1 MSESF
6 TNLSVIILI
15 TTCISILMK
24 SLKQPLI
31 LGYILTGLLLGPF
44 VLNII
49 GSTELIESF
58 STIGIALLL
67 FIIGLGM
74 DIRGLGKLGKTVLLI
89 VCAILGVVSTV
100 GFVISLVFGFVGIDA
115 FLIGL
120 ALFFSST
127 IIIVKLLSDKKEQNR
142 LHGQIAIGVILVD
155 DIIATLALLF
165 IAASQNGGL
174 HLNEI
179 FLLLIKGVF
188 ITGLLTFCAIKILP
202 KLTRYIANSQEL
214 LFLSA
219 MAWGFGI
226 ASLFEHAGFS
236 IEIGA
241 LFAGVALANSPYAR
255 EIGARLKPLRDFFII
270 LFFISL
276 GESMNL
282 ASISSSITLALIL
295 SLAVIILK
303 PLVILI
309 TMGLMGY
316 SKHVSY
322 KTGVHLSQISEFSI
336 IMIMLAVNSGVVS
349 EGIGTLITL
358 VAILTI
364 SISTYLILYDD
375 VIYDKFILHLKIK
388 LFDREVTKKE
398 RSKRASTQLLL
409 FGYNDGGSD
418 FIKVFKSLNKRYL
431 VIDYDP
437 SVIEHLDNNEI
448 PAIYGDVTDNEFLE
462 ELGLGNIELIVSTFT
477 DFPSTKQMV
486 ASCAQLAPKSTI
498 ICQANNQTEAL
509 ELYEMGCTYVVISHH
524 IVGNE
529 RVSGFIKRNGYKK
542 REFQE
547 YREKHIHKITKRLE
561 LDTFY

>member
-1 MSESF
+1 MSDSF

-15 TTCISILMK
+15 TTCISIFMK

-44 VLNII
+44 VFNII

-89 VCAILGVVSTV
+89 VCAILGVVSTI
-100 GFVISLVFGFVGIDA
+100 GFIVSMIFGYFGKEA

-165 IAASQNGGL
+165 IAASANGGL
-174 HLNEI
+174 QLNEI
-179 FLLLIKGVF
+179 LLLIIKGIV
-188 ITGLLTFCAIKILP
+188 IIGLLTFCSIKILP

-214 LFLSA
+214 LFLAA

-226 ASLFEHAGFS
+226 ASLFEHTGFS

-282 ASISSSITLALIL
+282 ASISSSIVPALIL
-295 SLAVIILK
+295 SIAVIILK

-316 SKHVSY
+316 SKHVSF

-336 IMIMLAVNSGVVS
+336 IMILLAVNSKVINEDV
-349 EGIGTLITL
+349 GTLITL
-358 VAILTI
+358 VAIITI
-364 SISTYLILYDD
+364 SVSTYLMLYDD
-375 VIYDKFILHLKIK
+375 AIYNKFILHLKMK
-388 LFDREVTKKE
+388 LFEREVTKKE

-418 FIKVFKSLNKRYL
+418 FIKVFKGLNKRYL

-437 SVIEHLDNNEI
+437 SVIEYLDNNEI
-448 PAIYGDVTDNEFLE
+448 PAIYGDATDNEFLE
-462 ELGLGNIELIVSTFT
+462 ELGLGHIELIVSTFT
-477 DFPSTKQMV
+477 DFESTKQMV
-486 ASCAQLAPKSTI
+486 ASCTQLAPNSTI

-542 REFQE
+542 QEFQE
-547 YREKHIHKITKRLE
+547 YREKHITKINKRLE

>member
-1 MSESF
+1 MSDSF

-44 VLNII
+44 VFNII

-100 GFVISLVFGFVGIDA
+100 GFIISMVFGYFGKEA

-165 IAASQNGGL
+165 IAASENGGL
-174 HLNEI
+174 QLNEL
-179 FLLLIKGVF
+179 FLLIIKGIV
-188 ITGLLTFCAIKILP
+188 IIGLLTFCSIKILP

-214 LFLSA
+214 LFLAA

-226 ASLFEHAGFS
+226 ASLFEHTGFS

-282 ASISSSITLALIL
+282 ASISSSIIPALIL

-316 SKHVSY
+316 SKHISF

-336 IMIMLAVNSGVVS
+336 IMILLAVNTKVIS
-349 EGIGTLITL
+349 EDVGTLITL
-358 VAILTI
+358 VAIITI
-364 SISTYLILYDD
+364 SVSTYLMLYDD
-375 VIYDKFILHLKIK
+375 AIYNKFILHLKMK
-388 LFDREVTKKE
+388 LFEREVTKKE

-418 FIKVFKSLNKRYL
+418 FIKVFKGLNKRYL

-437 SVIEHLDNNEI
+437 SVIEYLDNNEI
-448 PAIYGDVTDNEFLE
+448 PAIYGDATDNEFLE
-462 ELGLGNIELIVSTFT
+462 ELGLGHIELIVSTFT
-477 DFPSTKQMV
+477 DFESTKQMV
-486 ASCAQLAPKSTI
+486 ASCTQLAPNSTI

-547 YREKHIHKITKRLE
+547 YREKHITKINKRLE

>member
-349 EGIGTLITL
+349 EEIGTLITL

-547 YREKHIHKITKRLE
+547 YREKHIHKINKRLE

>member
-1 MSESF
+1 MSDSF

-15 TTCISILMK
+15 TTCISIFMK

-44 VLNII
+44 VFNII

-89 VCAILGVVSTV
+89 VCAILGVVSTI
-100 GFVISLVFGFVGIDA
+100 GFIVSMIFGYFGKEA

-165 IAASQNGGL
+165 IAASANGGL
-174 HLNEI
+174 QLNEI
-179 FLLLIKGVF
+179 LLLIIKGIV
-188 ITGLLTFCAIKILP
+188 IIGLLTFCSIKILP

-214 LFLSA
+214 LFLAA

-226 ASLFEHAGFS
+226 ASLFEHTGFS

-282 ASISSSITLALIL
+282 ASISSSIVPALIL
-295 SLAVIILK
+295 SIAVIILK

-316 SKHVSY
+316 SKHVSF

-336 IMIMLAVNSGVVS
+336 IMILLAVNSKVINEDV
-349 EGIGTLITL
+349 GTLITL
-358 VAILTI
+358 VAIITI
-364 SISTYLILYDD
+364 SVSTYLMLYDD
-375 VIYDKFILHLKIK
+375 AIYNKFILHLKMK
-388 LFDREVTKKE
+388 LFEREVTKKE

-418 FIKVFKSLNKRYL
+418 FIKVFKGLNKRYL

-437 SVIEHLDNNEI
+437 SVIEYLDNNEI
-448 PAIYGDVTDNEFLE
+448 PAIYGDATDNEFLE
-462 ELGLGNIELIVSTFT
+462 ELGLGHIELIVSTFT
-477 DFPSTKQMV
+477 DFESTKQMV
-486 ASCAQLAPKSTI
+486 ASCTQLAPNSTI

-547 YREKHIHKITKRLE
+547 YREKHITKINKRLE

>member
-349 EGIGTLITL
+349 EEIGTLITL

>member
-1 MSESF
+1 MSDSF

-44 VLNII
+44 VFNII

-100 GFVISLVFGFVGIDA
+100 GFIISMIFGYFGKEA

-165 IAASQNGGL
+165 IAASANGGL
-174 HLNEI
+174 QLNEI
-179 FLLLIKGVF
+179 FLLIIKGVV
-188 ITGLLTFCAIKILP
+188 IIGLLTFCSIKILP

-214 LFLSA
+214 LFLAA

-226 ASLFEHAGFS
+226 ASLFEHTGFS

-282 ASISSSITLALIL
+282 ASISSSIVPALIL
-295 SLAVIILK
+295 SIAVIILK

-316 SKHVSY
+316 SKHVSF

-336 IMIMLAVNSGVVS
+336 IMILLAVNSKVINEDV
-349 EGIGTLITL
+349 GTLITL
-358 VAILTI
+358 VAIITI
-364 SISTYLILYDD
+364 SVSTYLMLYDD
-375 VIYDKFILHLKIK
+375 AIYNKFILRLKMK
-388 LFDREVTKKE
+388 LFEREVTKKE

-418 FIKVFKSLNKRYL
+418 FIKVFKGLNKRYL

-437 SVIEHLDNNEI
+437 SVIEYLDNNEI
-448 PAIYGDVTDNEFLE
+448 PAIYGDATDNEFLE
-462 ELGLGNIELIVSTFT
+462 ELGLGHIELIVSTFT
-477 DFPSTKQMV
+477 DFESTKQMV
-486 ASCAQLAPKSTI
+486 ASCTQLAPNSTI

-547 YREKHIHKITKRLE
+547 YREKHITKINKRLE